1 MGRDAKVGTRKQAAK
16 LQVNTVILLYNFQD
30 NVTFDAGAY
39 CIGKDDAALK
49 KMSDNAHALEG
60 KRC

>member
-16 LQVNTVILLYNFQD
+16 MQVDAVLLLYNFQD
-30 NVTFDAGAY
+30 NTTFDAGAY
-39 CIGKDDAALK
+39 IIGKDDAALK
-49 KMSDNAHALEG
+49 KLSDNAHALEG